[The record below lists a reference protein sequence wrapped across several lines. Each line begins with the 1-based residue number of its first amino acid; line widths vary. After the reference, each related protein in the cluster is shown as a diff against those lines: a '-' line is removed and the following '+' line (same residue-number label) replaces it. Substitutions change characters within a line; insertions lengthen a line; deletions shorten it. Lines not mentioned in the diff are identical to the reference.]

1 MGSQNKISEGRKAF
15 EDAGRFLMVEL
26 LLWPQVDGVVKN
38 PWFTASWFGEKILP
52 LVHKGIKKRNPRKQ
66 KLVTTSNCLRVLGN
80 GSAVTSLIQT
90 RRITK
95 ARLSEED
102 ILLSTAEMKR
112 LEDEENPLRVNTL
125 WRITVGEPQGID
137 FWVNSAKT
145 DRYDKHIQKSWDD
158 LIKLLSEDV
167 KIAKSK
173 GMTGEEYYKSK
184 EWI

>member
-80 GSAVTSLIQT
+80 GIAVTSLIQT

-102 ILLSTAEMKR
+102 ILLCTDEMKR
-112 LEDEENPLRVNTL
+112 LEEKPLRVNTL
-125 WRITVGEPQGID
+125 WRMTIGEPQDID

-145 DRYDKHIQKSWDD
+145 DRYYKHVQKSWDD

-167 KIAKSK
+167 KDAKSK

-184 EWI
+184 GWI

>member
-1 MGSQNKISEGRKAF
+1 MVSQNKISEGRKAF

-38 PWFTASWFGEKILP
+38 PWFSVDWFAEKILP
-52 LVHKGIKKRNPRKQ
+52 LVHRAIKKRNPRKL
-66 KLVTTSNCLRVLGN
+66 KMVSAHNCLRVLGN
-80 GSAVTSLIQT
+80 GGAVSIATPQT
-90 RRITK
+90 KLITK
-95 ARLSEED
+95 ARLSEEN

-112 LEDEENPLRVNTL
+112 LEERKLRVNSL
-125 WRITVGEPQGID
+125 WRMTIGEPQDID

-145 DRYDKHIQKSWDD
+145 DRYEKHVQKSWDD

-167 KIAKSK
+167 KDAKSK

-184 EWI
+184 GWI